1 MKAKSRKEIPNSV
14 VTRLWARSAGRCA
27 YTGCNKVLWQDILTR
42 RNYNQAYIAHI
53 VAAEPDGPRG
63 DAILSPK
70 LCQNYENLML
80 LCDSHHR
87 LIDKVDVAGHPVSML
102 YEMKLAHEERMD
114 RLTDIQENKKSQ
126 IILYL
131 ANVGPQTPTLTNDI
145 AFETITPAYYPAS
158 SRAIDL
164 SYRNSVNRDHDP
176 DYWQIEENNLIK
188 QYKEKVAPL
197 CSDGTTAHFSVLA
210 FAPQPLLIKLGALL
224 GDIHAMDIYQRHRKP
239 PSWKWQLPT
248 ETVTYTVIPPAEDRP
263 IVALNISLSAL
274 INNQRIYDTLGV
286 DCSIWTLTIDFPNVH
301 FVRSPTQL
309 ATFRQV
315 ARSIYDT
322 VNFKYGQQATLHVFP
337 AMPNS
342 LAIEFGRSRL
352 PKVDVP
358 LIIYD
363 NNKETDGFSK
373 ALTIN

>member
-1 MKAKSRKEIPNSV
+1 MKAKNRKEIPNSV
-14 VTRLWARSAGRCA
+14 LTRLWARSAGRCA
-27 YTGCNKVLWQDILTR
+27 YTGCNEVLWEDILTR

-53 VAAEPDGPRG
+53 IAAEPDGPRG
-63 DAILSPK
+63 DDILSPK
-70 LCQNYENLML
+70 LCQDYENLML
-80 LCDSHHR
+80 LCDRHHR
-87 LIDKVDVAGHPVSML
+87 LIDRVDVAGHPPNRL
-102 YEMKLAHEERMD
+102 YEMKLAHEDRMD
-114 RLTDIQENKKSQ
+114 RLTGIQENKKSQ

-131 ANVGPQTPTLTNDI
+131 ANVGPQTPALSNDI
-145 AFETITPAYYPAS
+145 ACETITPAYYPAS

-164 SYRNSVNRDHDP
+164 AYRNSVNRDHDP
-176 DYWQIEENNLIK
+176 AYWQIEEHNLIN

-197 CSDGTTAHFSVLA
+197 CSDGSTAHFSIFA

-224 GDIHAMDIYQRHRKP
+224 GDAHAMDIYQRHRQP

-248 ETVTYTVIPPAEDRP
+248 ETVIYRVIPPAEDLP
-263 IVALNISLSAL
+263 TVALNISLSAR
-274 INNQRIYDTLGV
+274 INNDRIYKTLGAN
-286 DCSIWTLTIDFPNVH
+286 CSIWTITIDSPNLH

-309 ATFRQV
+309 AAFRQI
-315 ARSIYDT
+315 ARSVYDE
-322 VNFKYGQQATLHVFP
+322 VNFKYGQPTPLHVFP

-358 LIIYD
+358 LVVYD